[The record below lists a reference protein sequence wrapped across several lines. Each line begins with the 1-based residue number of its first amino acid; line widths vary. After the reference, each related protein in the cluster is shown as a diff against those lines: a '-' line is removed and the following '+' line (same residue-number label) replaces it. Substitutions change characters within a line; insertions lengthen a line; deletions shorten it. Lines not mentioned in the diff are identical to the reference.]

1 MDHLFIARQPIYN
14 RDKSVIGYELLYRNS
29 RVNRANISDG
39 DEASCITILN
49 SFMHIGIDN
58 IAGSA
63 YAFINLPREFIVNKD
78 MTPMFNEQ
86 AVLEILEDIKPDDE
100 VINGI
105 KRLKDEGY
113 LIALDD
119 FVFQD
124 KLIPLIELADFI
136 KIDIHALTKDEV
148 KHQFNLLSKYSVKF
162 IAEKVETYELYQFCY
177 DLGFNYFQG
186 YFFCYPEI
194 LQQKSLPSN
203 KLVILNLLQ
212 KIQNPEIS
220 SDELELILVQDIT
233 LSYKL
238 LRYIN
243 SAAFGLRRE
252 IDSIKDAIILLGID
266 NLKNWISL
274 IMMSKIVASKPTELI
289 VTGMI
294 RGKMCEKL
302 AELHH
307 PEVKHQMFIIGLFSV
322 LDAIMDMPL
331 IDLLDTVILSSEVK
345 LALLDYSGV
354 QGEIYHY
361 VLQYEKS
368 NWDELLSSSINAEEF
383 IQSYLEA
390 VNWADESMKSLLNE
404 KTISTS

>member
-14 RDKSVIGYELLYRNS
+14 RDKEVMGYELLYRNS
-29 RVNRANISDG
+29 TVNQANISDG

-63 YAFINLPREFIVNKD
+63 YAFINLPREFIVNET
-78 MTPMFNEQ
+78 MTPMFHEQ
-86 AVLEILEDIKPDDE
+86 AVLEVLEDIQPDPE
-100 VINGI
+100 VINGL
-105 KRLKDEGY
+105 KRLKDGGY

-119 FVFQD
+119 FIFRD
-124 KLIPLIELADFI
+124 ELIPFIELADFI
-136 KIDIHALTKDEV
+136 KIDIHALSKDEV
-148 KHQFNLLSKYSVKF
+148 THQLSLLKKYHTKF
-162 IAEKVETYELYQFCY
+162 IAEKVETYNEYQFCY
-177 DLGFNYFQG
+177 GLGFDYFQG
-186 YFFCYPEI
+186 YFFCHPEI

-212 KIQNPEIS
+212 KIQEPEIS

-243 SAAFGLRRE
+243 SATFGLRRE
-252 IDSIKDAIILLGID
+252 IDSIKDAVILLGID
-266 NLKNWISL
+266 NIKNWISL

-322 LDAIMDMPL
+322 LDALMDQPL
-331 IDLLDTVILSSEVK
+331 IDLLDTVILSTDIK

-354 QGEIYHY
+354 QGEIYNC

-368 NWDELLSSSINAEEF
+368 NWDELSSSNINAEEF
-383 IQSYLEA
+383 IQSYLSS
-390 VNWADESMKSLLNE
+390 VNWADESMKSLLKNA
-404 KTISTS
+404 